1 MRSRSLRYVPR
12 RPSRHSFRLACE
24 IVRERDFK
32 LVSRE
37 IVELSESGLLVRPDE
52 NSLRV
57 LTGEELIVSFMA
69 PFSRI
74 YVDAE
79 AVVAR
84 VVHGR
89 RMTDAGAAI
98 GIAFQNMD
106 GFSRELLRKQVDDMP
121 TSAMTPR
128 SARRMFS

>member
-1 MRSRSLRYVPR
+1 MLVRSLPYVPR
-12 RPSRHSFRLACE
+12 RPSRHRIRLACQ

-37 IVELSESGLLVRPDE
+37 IVEVSENGLLVRPE
-52 NSLRV
+52 TRV

-74 YVDAE
+74 FVDAE
-79 AVVAR
+79 AIVAR

-89 RMTDAGAAI
+89 RLTDGGPAL
-98 GIAFQNMD
+98 GISFQHID
-106 GFSRELLRKQVDDMP
+106 PVARALLVRHLEHVPMRAP
-121 TSAMTPR
+121 E
-128 SARRMFS
+128 RRLLS